1 MSAVSSFDR
10 QADLAGPIVP
20 GAVSAGPGASGRLL
34 GIDLARAVALLG
46 MMATHTMDL
55 VDAAGDP
62 QPVGLIAGK
71 AAALF
76 AVLAGFSVKLST
88 RRYGRWREAA
98 ASLAVR
104 GVLIAILGLVL
115 GSLSSSIAVVLVNY
129 GVLFLLAP
137 LVLRLPARW
146 LAATTVLWLVA
157 SPVASHLIRDGL
169 GLQRA
174 AEAPELSHLAQP
186 GELALGVLLTGYY
199 PVLQWTGYLL
209 VGLLLARLDWRSA
222 ATAAWVGAVGALL
235 AAAAWVSS
243 QLLLSAGGHEALERA
258 GSGLSPLA
266 WGSPYAA
273 QTIGSHG
280 TTPTTTWWWLVTVG
294 PHSSTTFDLVFTSGI
309 AAAVIAVCV
318 LICLA
323 IGERTR
329 LLMPV
334 LAAGSMPLSMYT
346 LHVILSELT
355 DLYVLQVL
363 LVLGLAALWRAGGE
377 GPGPLESLVSGAVRL
392 AVPRR

>member
-88 RRYGRWREAA
+88 RRYGRWRDAA

-174 AEAPELSHLAQP
+174 VEAPELSHLAQP

-199 PVLQWTGYLL
+199 PVLQWMGYLL

-346 LHVILSELT
+346 LHVTLSELT

-363 LVLGLAALWRAGGE
+363 LLLGLAALWRAGGE
-377 GPGPLESLVSGAVRL
+377 GPGPLESLVSGTVRL
-392 AVPRR
+392 IVPRR

>member
-1 MSAVSSFDR
+1 MRHSEGVPLLASEPSSLPTRPD
-10 QADLAGPIVP
+10 P
-20 GAVSAGPGASGRLL
+20 GARML
-34 GIDLARAVALLG
+34 GIDLSRAVALLG

-76 AVLAGFSVKLST
+76 AVLAGFSVELST
-88 RRYGRWREAA
+88 RSYGRWREAT

-137 LVLRLPARW
+137 LVLRLPTRW
-146 LAATTVLWLVA
+146 LAVTTVLWLVV
-157 SPVASHLIRDGL
+157 SPVASHLIRGGL

-174 AEAPELSHLAQP
+174 AEAPALSHLSQP
-186 GELALGVLLTGYY
+186 GELVIGVLLTGYY
-199 PVLQWTGYLL
+199 PVLQWMGYLL

-222 ATAAWVGAVGALL
+222 ATAAWAGAVGALL
-235 AAAAWVSS
+235 AASAWVSS

-258 GSGLSPLA
+258 GSGLPPLA

-280 TTPTTTWWWLVTVG
+280 ITPTDTWWWLATVG

-355 DLYVLQVL
+355 DLYVLHVL
-363 LVLGLAALWRAGGE
+363 LLLGLAALWRAGGE

-392 AVPRR
+392 VVPRR

>member
-1 MSAVSSFDR
+1 MSSFDR

-174 AEAPELSHLAQP
+174 VEAPELSHLAQP
-186 GELALGVLLTGYY
+186 VELALGVLLTGYY
-199 PVLQWTGYLL
+199 PVLQWMGYLL
-209 VGLLLARLDWRSA
+209 AGLLLARLDWRSA

-363 LVLGLAALWRAGGE
+363 LLLGLAALWRAGGE
-377 GPGPLESLVSGAVRL
+377 GPGPLESLVSGTVRL
-392 AVPRR
+392 VGPRR

>member
-1 MSAVSSFDR
+1 M
-10 QADLAGPIVP
+10 
-20 GAVSAGPGASGRLL
+20 L

-88 RRYGRWREAA
+88 RRYGRWSEAA

-174 AEAPELSHLAQP
+174 VEAPELSHLAQP

-199 PVLQWTGYLL
+199 PVLQWMGYLL

-392 AVPRR
+392 VVPRR